1 MTETQ
6 VIHLGLV
13 NSFNL
18 IIGNNTI
25 DEIALSDVNLF
36 AHNPDVEISVN
47 LISMMIEYFQSLEM
61 FEYCLELMTYIA
73 LNFND
78 DGTPTLSQCNCEYP
92 VITKYSRKMIC
103 GSCKNRL
110 RK

>member
-6 VIHLGLV
+6 VIHVGMI

-18 IIGNNTI
+18 ITGKNTI
-25 DEIALSDVNLF
+25 DEIALSDVSLF
-36 AHNPDVEISVN
+36 AHNPDIEIGVDLVSV
-47 LISMMIEYFQSLEM
+47 MIEYFQSLEM
-61 FEYCLELMTYIA
+61 FEHCLELMTSIA

-78 DGTPTLSQCNCEYP
+78 DGTSIFVECTCEQP
-92 VITKYSRKMIC
+92 LITKYSRRMIC
-103 GSCKNRL
+103 GNCKNRL